1 MKITKLEPQKNH
13 ASRYNLEIDDKFEC
27 GMDEALITELDLYV
41 SKEIVGSTLDKIRES
56 DDYYKCLNK
65 GFLLISIRMNAENEL
80 KKKLIKHFSYQ
91 TVNKVLIRL
100 KELNYV
106 NDEVFVKNWVSTR
119 EGNRGMYLLK
129 KELLNKGIGKD
140 LIESFFVNRSKETE
154 LENAKRAISRKRLEG
169 LTKEEKYQK
178 IGSFLSRRGFDYET
192 IKRAI
197 DEG

>member
-1 MKITKLEPQKNH
+1 
-13 ASRYNLEIDDKFEC
+13 
-27 GMDEALITELDLYV
+27 
-41 SKEIVGSTLDKIRES
+41 
-56 DDYYKCLNK
+56 
-65 GFLLISIRMNAENEL
+65 MNAENEL

>member
-154 LENAKRAISRKRLEG
+154 LENAKRAISRKRLGG